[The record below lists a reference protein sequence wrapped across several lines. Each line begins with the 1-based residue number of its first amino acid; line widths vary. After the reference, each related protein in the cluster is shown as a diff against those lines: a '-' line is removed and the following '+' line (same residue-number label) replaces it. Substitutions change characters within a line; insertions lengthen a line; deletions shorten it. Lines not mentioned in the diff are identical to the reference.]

1 MSSALYLTTKAGLHF
16 TSQRRP
22 DLQHTTHSK
31 QPAAVLSSKIPN
43 CKLGSDIKHKVAVS
57 IPSDSIIIPLVKFG
71 IRGRICITLT
81 QCWWGR
87 AGLHT
92 RVYVCNGMY
101 PDTHPHT
108 HTHTSRTR
116 ALTHARTHARTHR
129 HTHTLCRIFPA
140 LRPLPFEEPCSFF
153 SPVFLPP
160 LWLLVKYFCGWKR
173 NLHLHIPPWC
183 DVMCGCILVHW
194 LSNCKVWIKKSLTRI
209 FSINAHFKF
218 MKWFKS
224 LFAFDLK

>member
-1 MSSALYLTTKAGLHF
+1 MKIVHSSSSSSPLLLDTLVCFAWDSLLDSKQRAKHGDMSSALYLTTKAGLHF

-108 HTHTSRTR
+108 HTHTHTRRARARSR
-116 ALTHARTHARTHR
+116 THARTHAHTDT
-129 HTHTLCRIFPA
+129 HTHCA
-140 LRPLPFEEPCSFF
+140 VFF
-153 SPVFLPP
+153 
-160 LWLLVKYFCGWKR
+160 LL
-173 NLHLHIPPWC
+173 
-183 DVMCGCILVHW
+183 
-194 LSNCKVWIKKSLTRI
+194 
-209 FSINAHFKF
+209 
-218 MKWFKS
+218 
-224 LFAFDLK
+224 

>member
-108 HTHTSRTR
+108 HTHTHTSRTR
-116 ALTHARTHARTHR
+116 ARTHARTHAHTDT
-129 HTHTLCRIFPA
+129 HTHCAVFFLLWDHYL
-140 LRPLPFEEPCSFF
+140 LRNLVRFFLPSFF
-153 SPVFLPP
+153 P
-160 LWLLVKYFCGWKR
+160 LSGCLLSTSVAEREICTYIS
-173 NLHLHIPPWC
+173 HH
-183 DVMCGCILVHW
+183 DVMWCAVVYLYTGYP
-194 LSNCKVWIKKSLTRI
+194 TAR
-209 FSINAHFKF
+209 FG
-218 MKWFKS
+218 
-224 LFAFDLK
+224 